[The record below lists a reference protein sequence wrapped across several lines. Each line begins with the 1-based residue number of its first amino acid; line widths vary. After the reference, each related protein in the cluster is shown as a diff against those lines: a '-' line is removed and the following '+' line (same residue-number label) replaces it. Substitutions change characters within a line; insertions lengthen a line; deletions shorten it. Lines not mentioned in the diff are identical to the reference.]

1 MSNVTIFNDSSV
13 TVSGPRESA
22 LKGTF
27 SSSFT
32 TRRIQANINGTFKR
46 VINGEQMGD
55 AVRGDIELIILNALS
70 RPSRIFY
77 KEKYD
82 PKKEATLP
90 NCWSNEGEKPEAGV
104 PDTQNDLCMSCA
116 QNIKG
121 SGDNGGRACRYQRR
135 VAALLA
141 GDDSGDIYQLNIPA
155 KSLFEKSSGKT
166 HAFEHYTRFITA
178 NNEAL
183 DNVVTK
189 VSFEANSDTMKL
201 VFSAERIITDE
212 EYELVKTART
222 KPEFSMYTR
231 LVAAQT
237 DKVTAQ
243 PAKETA
249 AAAAETETE
258 TDGVPEPTKR
268 KKKKAATPDA
278 STKQKIVSTLDD
290 WGQ

>member
-1 MSNVTIFNDSSV
+1 MNDVTIFNDDSV
-13 TVSGPRESA
+13 TVSGPRKSV
-22 LKGTF
+22 LKDTF
-27 SSSFT
+27 SSPFT
-32 TRRIQANINGTFKR
+32 SRRIQANINGTFR
-46 VINGEQMGD
+46 RIVNGEHIGD
-55 AVRGDIELIILNALS
+55 AVRGDIEVIVLNALS

-77 KEKYD
+77 KEAYD

-90 NCWSNEGEKPEAGV
+90 NCWSNEGDKPEDGV
-104 PDTQNDLCMSCA
+104 SDKQNDLCISCA

-135 VAALLA
+135 VAVLLA

-189 VSFEANSDTMKL
+189 VSFEANSSTMKL

-222 KPEFSMYTR
+222 KPEFALYTR
-231 LVAAQT
+231 LTVAQT
-237 DKVTAQ
+237 DKVTAL
-243 PAKETA
+243 PAEETKVE
-249 AAAAETETE
+249 AEEPE
-258 TDGVPEPTKR
+258 AEAVPEPTKR
-268 KKKKAATPDA
+268 KKQKAAAPA
-278 STKQKIVSTLDD
+278 APKKQKIVSELDD
-290 WGQ
+290 WE